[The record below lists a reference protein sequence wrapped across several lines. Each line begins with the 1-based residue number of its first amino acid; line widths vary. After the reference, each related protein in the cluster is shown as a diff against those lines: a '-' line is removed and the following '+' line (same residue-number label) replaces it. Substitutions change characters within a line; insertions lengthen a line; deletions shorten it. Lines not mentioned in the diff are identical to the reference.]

1 MPTSSNLSI
10 STFSLVTI
18 YLPQR
23 IWKPELCE
31 MYIVSLFVCVFSLL
45 SAVFLF
51 FCSFF
56 FSFLFSSFFLSLS
69 LSKASQSKL
78 EKVCFV
84 LHLHFPPRPCFS
96 QSHPEATSASA
107 SASASAP
114 SRLLFFLQLGILTP
128 PFPSQ
133 PWIISRFS
141 SLTIWT
147 FPTLR
152 RAKDCGRNTTI
163 ACLQRLMLA

>member
-1 MPTSSNLSI
+1 MHVLLMPTSSNLSI

-114 SRLLFFLQLGILTP
+114 SRLLFFLQLGILP
-128 PFPSQ
+128 PPSQ
-133 PWIISRFS
+133 ASHGSSPVSRVSRFGH
-141 SLTIWT
+141 SL
-147 FPTLR
+147 L
-152 RAKDCGRNTTI
+152 
-163 ACLQRLMLA
+163 